1 MTMSEKAM
9 IPYAPLTAKQADYI
23 ANSLD
28 SWLNVAEGGK
38 RAGKNII
45 NLIAYAMCLEV
56 HPDKLHLVAG
66 VSLAAAKMN
75 AIDSNGFGLK
85 WLFAGRCREGK
96 YQDRNALY
104 IQTKTGDKVVIIAG
118 GGKIND
124 AARIKGNSYGTVYI
138 TEVNECHQKFVQEAF
153 DRTVASSFRQIFY
166 DLNPMP
172 PAHWFYR
179 DFLDYQDKEKEAGRN
194 PRYNYAHFTLYDNL
208 SISDEQL
215 RTVLATY
222 DKDSLWYKAD
232 IKGMRTAATGRI
244 YTGYTVKDVIVTREQ
259 YKDTKWIQFSV
270 GIDIG
275 GTDATTAT
283 LTGYTARYKE
293 VVLMDGYYHKQGKE
307 TGYTHDRYAKEI
319 VDKIEEW
326 GNTYPAFFASAHIF
340 AESAD
345 KLFRQALHNE
355 LQRRRIFITVTPA
368 YKKEGI
374 VDRIRLS
381 NILINQGR
389 YKVMSHLRP
398 WQEALENA
406 TWNEKKRVEGEWVR
420 TDDGSYPVDC
430 LDSSEYAVQPFKK
443 RLEV

>member
-1 MTMSEKAM
+1 MSEAAL
-9 IPYAPLTAKQADYI
+9 IPYARLTAKQANYI
-23 ANSLD
+23 AASPD
-28 SWLNVAEGGK
+28 CWLNVAEGGK

-56 HPDKLHLVAG
+56 HPDKLHLVGG

-75 AIDSNGFGLK
+75 VIDSNGFGLK
-85 WLFAGRCREGK
+85 WLFAGRCREGE
-96 YQDRNALY
+96 YQGRDALI
-104 IQTKTGDKVVIIAG
+104 IQTKIGEKVIIIAG
-118 GGKIND
+118 GGKAND
-124 AARIKGNSYGTVYI
+124 AARIKGNSYGTTYL
-138 TEVNECHQKFVQEAF
+138 TEANECHQKFVQEAI
-153 DRTVASSFRQIFY
+153 DRTLASSKRQLFF
-166 DLNPMP
+166 DLNPKP

-179 DFLDYQDKEKEAGRN
+179 DFLDFQDKEKKAGRN
-194 PRYNYAHFTLYDNL
+194 PGYNYAHFTVFDNL

-215 RTVLATY
+215 RMVLATY

-232 IKGMRTAATGRI
+232 IKGIRTAATGRI
-244 YTGYTVKDVIVTREQ
+244 YTGYTVKDVIITRT
-259 YKDTKWIQFSV
+259 DIQDEKFIAFSIGV
-270 GIDIG
+270 DIG
-275 GTDATTAT
+275 GTDATVAT
-283 LTGYTARYKE
+283 LTGFTVRYRD
-293 VVLMDGYYHKQGKE
+293 VVLLDGYYHKQGKS

-326 GNTYPAFFASAHIF
+326 GKSYPAFFACAHIF

-345 KLFRQALHNE
+345 KLFRQALLNE
-355 LQRRRIFITVTPA
+355 LQRRKIFITVVPS

-374 VDRIRLS
+374 VDRIRLTS
-381 NILINQGR
+381 ILINQGR
-389 YKVMSHLRP
+389 YKVMQHLKP

-406 TWNEKKRVEGEWVR
+406 TWDEKKRVEGEWVR